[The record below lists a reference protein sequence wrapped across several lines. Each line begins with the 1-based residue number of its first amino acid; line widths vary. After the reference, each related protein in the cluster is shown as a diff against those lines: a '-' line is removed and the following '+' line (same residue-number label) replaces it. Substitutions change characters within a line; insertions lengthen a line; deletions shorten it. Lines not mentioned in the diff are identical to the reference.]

1 MNFTGAATPK
11 KFYLK
16 IRGRIRMR
24 DIRDIILI
32 NGIAYDEERI
42 RNLLLENEKICS
54 QNEEL
59 LEANN
64 RLAHNMGI
72 LEEQNKMLIEG
83 IKDLR
88 VKEA

>member
-1 MNFTGAATPK
+1 
-11 KFYLK
+11 
-16 IRGRIRMR
+16 MR
-24 DIRDIILI
+24 DIRDITFIE
-32 NGIAYDEERI
+32 GIAYDEEKIRDLVVENKRI
-42 RNLLLENEKICS
+42 RS

-59 LEANN
+59 LEANDT
-64 RLAHNMGI
+64 LAHNISI

>member
-1 MNFTGAATPK
+1 
-11 KFYLK
+11 
-16 IRGRIRMR
+16 MR

-54 QNEEL
+54 QNEDL

-64 RLAHNMGI
+64 RLAHNMSI
-72 LEEQNKMLIEG
+72 LEEQNSILIEYLEG
-83 IKDLR
+83 TRKG
-88 VKEA
+88 EA

>member
-1 MNFTGAATPK
+1 
-11 KFYLK
+11 
-16 IRGRIRMR
+16 MR
-24 DIRDIILI
+24 DIRDIAFIE
-32 NGIAYDEERI
+32 GIAYDEEKI
-42 RNLLLENEKICS
+42 RDLVVENKKFCS
-54 QNEEL
+54 QNAEL

-64 RLAHNMGI
+64 RLAHNNGI

>member
-1 MNFTGAATPK
+1 
-11 KFYLK
+11 
-16 IRGRIRMR
+16 MR

-72 LEEQNKMLIEG
+72 LEEQNSILIEYLEG
-83 IKDLR
+83 TRKG
-88 VKEA
+88 EA

>member
-1 MNFTGAATPK
+1 
-11 KFYLK
+11 
-16 IRGRIRMR
+16 MR
-24 DIRDIILI
+24 DIRDIII
-32 NGIAYDEERI
+32 VEGEAFDK
-42 RNLLLENEKICS
+42 EKIKTLLNDNRDIVS
-54 QNEEL
+54 KNEEL

>member
-24 DIRDIILI
+24 DIRDIII
-32 NGIAYDEERI
+32 VEGEAFDK
-42 RNLLLENEKICS
+42 EKIRTLLS
-54 QNEEL
+54 DNREIVSKNEEL

-64 RLAHNMGI
+64 RLAHNMSI
-72 LEEQNKMLIEG
+72 LEEQNSILIEYLEG
-83 IKDLR
+83 TRKG
-88 VKEA
+88 EA